1 MELEHNE
8 KVIYHIKEM
17 QNELRYDVYT
27 AKVSVKRLNCSLK
40 RFKEQ
45 SLANSHKIEYVEE
58 FTNNLTLLINKFKEF
73 FTYLIQASDERT
85 GK

>member
-8 KVIYHIKEM
+8 NAISHIKEM
-17 QNELRYDVYT
+17 QNELRNDVYT

-40 RFKEQ
+40 RFKDQ
-45 SLANSHKIEYVEE
+45 SLANSHRIDYVEE
-58 FTNNLTLLINKFKEF
+58 FTNNLTLLICKFNEF
-73 FTYLIQASDERT
+73 VTYLIQIKEEGT